1 MCELSY
7 VMNQVSANHDY
18 KLILQKGLGHAILL
32 PLSYLQQFIHP
43 HTHIR
48 TPLCEQCSL
57 QNSVLGDYMGELLN
71 TFLYVWYEKVRN
83 CN

>member
-57 QNSVLGDYMGELLN
+57 
-71 TFLYVWYEKVRN
+71 
-83 CN
+83 